1 MIQRIQVKGLFGLY
15 DYDIPFPENPAVKV
29 LTGPNG
35 YGKTTLLRAVDNL
48 YKGNFWYFHF
58 LDFQQLAIVL
68 SEPMANYTVV
78 VEKRIV
84 TKVEANVGAET
95 EHDENVLDDTEAEV
109 YEETITLKDGQ
120 GAEIEQFLIGEEY
133 ILGLLAEAR
142 RRGTYRDY
150 PTTRDDE
157 LLEVYYE
164 AKEDDYIQN
173 LCKNISLALQEYDT
187 RYLPAQRVF
196 NKERVRQPM
205 RPVRNYI
212 YEIDHVN
219 SEIGQ
224 LYRRT
229 QNEFAAKSQ
238 QIDAT
243 FIKRLV
249 QRENNYSRNELREKL
264 DMLKK
269 RLGDF
274 KELNLFSNM
283 ELMDYSMDD
292 EQLYNDFK
300 KVLSQYVDDMNDK
313 MDRFDELYQKMSL
326 YKRVVTNKVL
336 SEKTVDFSEEGLTVK
351 NVKGR
356 VLSDLHKLSSGEQ
369 NLLILYYNLIFK
381 SNGKTILLIDE
392 PENSLHVAWQ
402 SKMLDDYISMSKA
415 TGCQIVLATHS
426 PTFVDGRW
434 ELTTDLYRQYKGKD

>member
-1 MIQRIQVKGLFGLY
+1 MIRRIQVKGLFSLY
-15 DYDIPFPENPAVKV
+15 DYDIHFPENPSVKV

-35 YGKTTLLRAVDNL
+35 YGKTTLLKAVDNL
-48 YKGNFWYFHF
+48 YKGYFWYFHF
-58 LDFQQLAIVL
+58 LDFQQLAIEL
-68 SEPMANYTVV
+68 TEPKASYTVV
-78 VEKRIV
+78 IEKRIAA
-84 TKVEANVGAET
+84 TAELNGDVGVGS
-95 EHDENVLDDTEAEV
+95 DENVLDDTDAEV
-109 YEETITLKDGQ
+109 YKETVTLMDGQ
-120 GAEIEQFLIGEEY
+120 GAMIEQFVIGEEY
-133 ILGLLAEAR
+133 IQGLLAEVR
-142 RRGTYRDY
+142 RRGAYRDI
-150 PTTRDDE
+150 PTTKDEE
-157 LLEVYYE
+157 LLEMFYE
-164 AKEDDYIQN
+164 AIEDEYIQSH
-173 LCKNISLALQEYDT
+173 CKNISLALQEYDT

-196 NKERVRQPM
+196 NRERGRQPM

-219 SEIGQ
+219 DEIGR

-229 QNEFAAKSQ
+229 QNEFASKSQ

-249 QRENNYSRNELREKL
+249 QRESSYSRDELRDKL

-269 RLGDF
+269 RIGDF

-292 EQLYNDFK
+292 ERSYNDLK

-313 MDRFDELYQKMSL
+313 MDRFNELYQKMSL
-326 YKRVVTNKVL
+326 YKRVVTSKVL
-336 SEKTVDFSEEGLTVK
+336 SEKAIDFSENGLTVR

-356 VLSDLHKLSSGEQ
+356 ILSDLHKLSSGEQ

-402 SKMLDDYISMSKA
+402 CKMLDDYISMSET

-434 ELTTDLYRQYKGKD
+434 ELTTDLYRQFKGKE